1 MLNLNDAQSV
11 MSFVT
16 RQAAHI
22 EPTVYATKYPD
33 LQYAELLPIDTSA
46 GEYTKTIEFYSSDK
60 VGQAKWFNHNSRDV
74 PRADVQMSKHT
85 HSIEMA
91 AIGYGYTT
99 EEIGYASRL
108 GINLSG
114 DRAMAARRAYE
125 EFVNDIAFNGD
136 TQKGW
141 TGLYNDSNVDAA
153 NVADSGASSSR
164 LWKDKTPIQILA
176 DINESLTAVVTGT
189 RRTEIAGHLLLPLEA
204 FVHITTTPM
213 STDFPNMTIYDYV
226 MKSNTYTAM
235 TGQPLT
241 IRVGDGLES
250 AGATSTGRMIA
261 YRKAP
266 DVLKLHLP
274 VPLKFL
280 PVWRTGPMLYEIPGY
295 FKLGGVEIRLPGA
308 VKYRDGITA
317 AA

>member
-1 MLNLNDAQSV
+1 MQLDLNDAQSV
-11 MSFVT
+11 VSFVT

-22 EPTVYATKYPD
+22 EATVYKTKYPD
-33 LQYAELLPIDTSA
+33 LQYADLIPIDTSA
-46 GEYTKTIEFYSSDK
+46 GEYAKTIEFYSSDM
-60 VGQAKWFNHNSRDV
+60 VGKAQWFNHNSRDV
-74 PRADVQMSKHT
+74 PRADVLMNKHT
-85 HSIEMA
+85 HGIEMA

-108 GINLSG
+108 GVNLGG
-114 DRAMAARRAYE
+114 DRAAAARRAYE
-125 EFVNDIAFNGD
+125 EFVNDIAFQGD
-136 TQKGW
+136 AQKGW
-141 TGLYNDSNVDAA
+141 TGLFNDAGVNAA
-153 NVADSGASSSR
+153 NVPADGTGSSR
-164 LWKDKTPIQILA
+164 LWSAKTPIQILR
-176 DINESLTAVVTGT
+176 DINEALTAVVTGT

-213 STDFPNMTIYDYV
+213 STDMPNQTIYDYI
-226 MKSNTYTAM
+226 MKSNTFTAM

-241 IRVGDGLES
+241 IRVGDGLET
-250 AGATSTGRMIA
+250 AGAGGTGRMIA
-261 YRKAP
+261 YRKAD

-308 VKYRDGITA
+308 VKYRDGIC
-317 AA
+317 